1 MMMVMA
7 LVVAKLGF
15 DDSILAEDSY
25 SDKDDI
31 DDKDDCDDEIY

>member
-1 MMMVMA
+1 MMMVME
-7 LVVAKLGF
+7 LVVARLGV